1 MIMNVTPTQPSPP
14 YPTEPERPRPSKVAS
29 YAAAFFEGVSSV
41 ALSLKKKVTKE
52 TATEIDIEALWVDL
66 LNRTNTYFEPLRV
79 ANPFCNEATALKD
92 LQANIVGQTSSKKF
106 SFVASQL
113 PSYYEFIPF
122 WEEMFKGRYSG
133 IVDLTSIRDLPPGMP
148 TYYPEM
154 RERIG
159 GIDVEVRGLLDETT
173 FVYLMKK
180 EGDEKTII
188 RYHFDKWLDGKSLT
202 TEMLIFLIKTIEE
215 KFHPSKELPLWIH
228 CRAGI
233 GRTGTLITA
242 FILKE
247 KIESEEIRK
256 ENLGLFLVEL
266 IFALRKERSQ
276 FFVETFDQF
285 ALLLSFGTHLLEKRL

>member
-1 MIMNVTPTQPSPP
+1 
-14 YPTEPERPRPSKVAS
+14 
-29 YAAAFFEGVSSV
+29 
-41 ALSLKKKVTKE
+41 
-52 TATEIDIEALWVDL
+52 
-66 LNRTNTYFEPLRV
+66 
-79 ANPFCNEATALKD
+79 
-92 LQANIVGQTSSKKF
+92 
-106 SFVASQL
+106 
-113 PSYYEFIPF
+113 
-122 WEEMFKGRYSG
+122 
-133 IVDLTSIRDLPPGMP
+133 
-148 TYYPEM
+148 
-154 RERIG
+154 
-159 GIDVEVRGLLDETT
+159 
-173 FVYLMKK
+173 
-180 EGDEKTII
+180 
-188 RYHFDKWLDGKSLT
+188 
-202 TEMLIFLIKTIEE
+202 MLIFLIKTIEE